1 MLIFGLI
8 LQFCLCCLLAGMPFL
23 LPDHIYNNKMVCCVH
38 AQVWNRIGG
47 ICTSLAECRISVLL
61 RAAFC
66 EPVVTRLV
74 VSAPMRILELCL
86 TNPTNFAHN
95 LCSAIYLA
103 NEILAVQQ

>member
-1 MLIFGLI
+1 
-8 LQFCLCCLLAGMPFL
+8 MPFL

-47 ICTSLAECRISVLL
+47 ICTSLAECKISVWL

-86 TNPTNFAHN
+86 TNTTNFAHN
-95 LCSAIYLA
+95 LCSAIYLG
-103 NEILAVQQ
+103 NEILAVLQ